1 MKESFGEL
9 YTRLYRENFEEL
21 ENLRSKAKKTTI
33 SLIAVIIIAIILFS
47 FNPIFIFIAILG
59 AIICIS
65 INNKNNK
72 GIYTKTGDKS
82 YSQVFKEKIVGP
94 IIENVFEDA
103 KYNMYQGISE
113 LEYRKSGYNEHYD
126 RYHSEDLIIAP
137 LNVNKETATFITFA
151 EVHTERESRDSD
163 GDRTYTTVF
172 HGLSASFL
180 IPQDTKTKIY
190 IRANGRVSNW
200 NKNKVKMDMSEF
212 ERIFDVE
219 SDDAILAMRILTA
232 DVMAEMIDLYT
243 KYKYRFEINIL
254 GDTVYMRLRTGG
266 MFEPN
271 IFGSSMEYKTI
282 ERYYLVLKA
291 LTNIASHI
299 YDTVLKIEI

>member
-1 MKESFGEL
+1 MKESFGQL
-9 YTRLYRENFEEL
+9 YARLYRENFEEL
-21 ENLRSKAKKTTI
+21 ENLRQKTKKVTVSFI
-33 SLIAVIIIAIILFS
+33 MAIIITFIFAS
-47 FNPIFIFIAILG
+47 FNPIFIFIAIFG

-65 INNKNNK
+65 VNNKNNK
-72 GIYTKTGDKS
+72 NVYMATGNKS
-82 YSQVFKEKIVGP
+82 YHQVFKEKIVGP
-94 IIENVFEDA
+94 IIENVFDGA
-103 KYNMYQGISE
+103 KYNMNQGLSE
-113 LEYRKSGYNEHYD
+113 LEYRKAGYKDYYD
-126 RYHSEDLIIAP
+126 RYRSEDLIIAP

-172 HGLSASFL
+172 HGLSGSFL
-180 IPQDTKTKIY
+180 IPKDTKSSIY
-190 IRANGRVSNW
+190 IRANGRVSSW

-212 ERIFDVE
+212 EKIFDVE
-219 SDDAILAMRILTA
+219 SEDAILAMRMLTA
-232 DVMAEMIDLYT
+232 DVMTEMIDLYT
-243 KYKYRFEINIL
+243 KYKYRFEINII

-282 ERYYLVLKA
+282 EKYYIVLKA

-299 YDTVLKIEI
+299 YDTVSKLEI